1 MSYVCR
7 FWSQGAILENAAS
20 GERAEIAVDKGFNC
34 YHWSIRGG
42 EVDLLYSDSQ
52 FLMGSSPTRTG
63 IPILFPFPNR
73 IRDGK
78 FTWDGK
84 TYELPINDPAKKNAI
99 HGFACRRPW
108 RVVDQGADA
117 NSAWV
122 TGEFHGLRDAA
133 DCRGLWPTD
142 YRLRITY
149 RLQVGRLRIEV
160 ALHNPDLTPLPF
172 GLGFHHYFSVGDSQ
186 ECTVEV
192 PAGEFWELTE
202 CLPTGKRWSV
212 TGTRDLR
219 SQKPF
224 EKLELDDALTGLTHK
239 ADADGLCLRG
249 IVRRNHGVKLEMHAS
264 PAFREA
270 VVFTPPHRQAFC
282 IEPYTCVTD
291 AINLQQ
297 QGVDAGWLVLG
308 PGHDW
313 SAVVELRASAA
324 VRSPQR

>member
-1 MSYVCR
+1 MSFAVR
-7 FWSQGAILENAAS
+7 VASKLATLENPAA

-42 EVDLLYSDSQ
+42 EVDLLYADPQ
-52 FLMGSSPTRTG
+52 FLAGSSPTRTG

-78 FTWDGK
+78 YVWDGK

-108 RVVDQGADA
+108 HVVDQGVAA
-117 NSAWV
+117 NAAWV

-133 DCRGLWPTD
+133 DCRDLWPAD

-149 RLQVGRLRIEV
+149 RLMPGRLRCEI
-160 ALHNPDLTPLPF
+160 ALHNPDLGPLPF
-172 GLGFHHYFSVGDSQ
+172 GIGFHHYFSVGDPQ

-192 PAGEFWELTE
+192 PAEEFWELLE

-212 TGTRDLR
+212 TGVRDLR
-219 SQKPF
+219 SRQPF
-224 EKLELDDALTGLTHK
+224 DKLQLDDVLTGLPGK
-239 ADADGLCLRG
+239 ADAEGLCLRG
-249 IVRRNHGVKLEMHAS
+249 IVRRRDGVNSHGVKVEMHAS
-264 PAFREA
+264 PVFRET

-297 QGVDAGWLVLG
+297 QGMDAGWLVLG

-313 SAVVELRASAA
+313 SAVVEMRAS
-324 VRSPQR
+324 